1 MIIADPI
8 KALTEEHRYI
18 LKAVDALER
27 ECNKMNAGKAMD
39 KAFFTGAI
47 DFIRNYADR
56 LHHAKEEDIL
66 FAELCKDTV
75 QMHCDPTE
83 QMLHEHE
90 MGRNFVKC
98 MEDGVREG
106 NHKKVADN
114 GLGYARLLREHI
126 FKEDNILYPMASR
139 ALGAS
144 VLKSIEGMFAKAEGK
159 FPPGTKGKYEK
170 MAAAFDKR

>member
-1 MIIADPI
+1 M
-8 KALTEEHRYI
+8 KALTEEHRHI

-27 ECNKMNAGKAMD
+27 ECNKVSAGKAID
-39 KAFFTGAI
+39 KGFFTGAI

-66 FAELCKDTV
+66 FTEMCKDTV
-75 QMHCDPTE
+75 EMHCNPTE

-90 MGRNFVKC
+90 LGRNFVKG

-106 NHKKVADN
+106 NRKKVADN

-126 FKEDNILYPMASR
+126 YKEDNILYPMANR

-144 VLKSIEGMFAKAEGK
+144 VLRSIEGKFAKAEKK
-159 FPPGTKGKYEK
+159 FPPGTKEKYEK